1 MSSAEHQTP
10 TLCLL
15 SKMTDPEKIADEGIR
30 TPDLR
35 FTKPLLY
42 QLSYVGTMGIIKE
55 GIAEYQLLEDFS
67 EYILLNDL
75 KGGFI
80 LGTSTAYIKDAYWL
94 LNGVRPDIA

>member
-1 MSSAEHQTP
+1 
-10 TLCLL
+10 
-15 SKMTDPEKIADEGIR
+15 
-30 TPDLR
+30 
-35 FTKPLLY
+35 
-42 QLSYVGTMGIIKE
+42 MGIIKE

-80 LGTSTAYIKDAYWL
+80 LGTSTAYIKDVYWL